1 MAYVV
6 RGPPS
11 VHDRDGQ
18 RWLYTSDAGA
28 TRTKP
33 VDRAGLQSARMAD
46 LRHYVVSIAVGVITI
61 NIDPEIHLGPLT
73 LAWHG
78 LTIAL
83 GILIGAVVAARW
95 LRERGLDVEPMYT
108 FGGLAALGG
117 IVGARIFYLF
127 EHDPGGLLAPDRLF
141 SGNGFTFDGGVILAA
156 VLIAGYVHRARLTG
170 RYLDACAAGLP
181 LGVAIGRIGDVILGE
196 HYGERSTFFL
206 AVRNAHPDAE
216 TPNPA
221 FAYHNG
227 GLYEVLLA
235 TAIFV
240 LVWPLRHRLRRPGDL
255 AWLVLGFF
263 AVGRFFLFFLRGDS
277 PQLALG
283 LSNAQWTSVVLLVAV
298 IAGRTFITRVSDR
311 RSPPSDTP
319 AATPSGTA

>member
-1 MAYVV
+1 MA
-6 RGPPS
+6 
-11 VHDRDGQ
+11 
-18 RWLYTSDAGA
+18 
-28 TRTKP
+28 
-33 VDRAGLQSARMAD
+33 
-46 LRHYVVSIAVGVITI
+46 VITI

-83 GILIGAVVAARW
+83 GILIGAVAAARW

-108 FGGLAALGG
+108 FGGLAAFGG
-117 IVGARIFYLF
+117 IVGSRIFYLF

-141 SGNGFTFDGGVILAA
+141 SSNGFTFDGGIILAA

-206 AVRNAHPDAE
+206 AVRNAHPNAD

-221 FAYHNG
+221 FAYQNG

-235 TAIFV
+235 AAIFA
-240 LVWPLRHRLRRPGDL
+240 LIWPLRHRLRRPGDL
-255 AWLVLGFF
+255 AWLVLGLF
-263 AVGRFFLFFLRGDS
+263 AAGRFFEFFLRGDS

-283 LSNAQWTSVVLLVAV
+283 LSNAQWTSVVLLVVV
-298 IAGRTFITRVSDR
+298 IAGRTLTTRVSDR
-311 RSPPSDTP
+311 RSPSDMS
-319 AATPSGTA
+319 AATPDGAG